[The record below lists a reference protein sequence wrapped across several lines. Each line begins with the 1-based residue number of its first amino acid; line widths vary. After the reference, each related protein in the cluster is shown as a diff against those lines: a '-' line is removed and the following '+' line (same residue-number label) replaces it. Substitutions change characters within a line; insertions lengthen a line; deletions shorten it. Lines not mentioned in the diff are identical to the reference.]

1 MAHININ
8 LEDVDDGTE
17 PFPEGQ
23 HLVRVVGA
31 QHKHKDGSE
40 YPYIEV
46 RMQALDVEDK
56 FQKRQLRLTLSFHPN
71 ALWNLKRFV
80 ATAQIPWETQGLA
93 TDDFV
98 GKELFVTLTNR
109 PDNDDPTMI
118 RTDVSPPYSVA

>member
-8 LEDVDDGTE
+8 LEDVDDGSE

-23 HLVRVVGA
+23 HLVRVLSA

-46 RMQALDVEDK
+46 RMNALDVEDK
-56 FQKRQLRLTLSFHPN
+56 FQKRNLRLTLSFHPN

-80 ATAQIPWETQGLA
+80 AKAGIPWDGSGLD
-93 TDDFV
+93 TDDFANR
-98 GKELFVTLTNR
+98 ELFVNVKNR
-109 PDNDDPTMI
+109 ADDDDPTMI
-118 RTDVSPPYSVA
+118 RTDIGPPYSKA